1 MRSVFSLMACV
12 CLFFQVNGCS
22 GGNHS
27 SSGFVK
33 PTVTVIPASSSIS
46 TAQRLSVTV
55 AVSGANGTQTGS
67 VVLLSGSYTSFAA
80 TINSSSTTY
89 GNPG

>member
-46 TAQRLSVTV
+46 TARKASVFRLPFLALMVRKPDRW
-55 AVSGANGTQTGS
+55 
-67 VVLLSGSYTSFAA
+67 FF
-80 TINSSSTTY
+80 
-89 GNPG
+89 